1 MSIKTLATVITAAIM
16 ATACNPDDG
25 PGNFEPRL
33 TATGASAVLHTEAT
47 LSGRIELQG
56 STQMPALS
64 FLYGTDESL
73 SQTSGLAEAVGDSVA
88 VRVTGLKPGTAYQFC
103 LLADN
108 GRVELRSNTLSFTTQ
123 PSGRPAVCEATDI
136 KHTSATLQGQA
147 DTLDNGQLPELA
159 FLVGTESGA
168 MRQTE
173 GTIITDGKATMHLE
187 GLTPG
192 TAYRFC
198 LRAFDGHNTTFS
210 DTLTFATKP
219 SDRPTASPATDITR
233 TSATLQGQADTLDN
247 GQLPELAF
255 LVGTE
260 SGAMGRAEGTAI
272 ADGKATLHLD
282 DLTPGTA
289 YRFCLRAFDGHNTTF
304 SDTLTFTTQP
314 NKKPTI
320 TAPALI
326 GQGPTSA
333 MVSYAVTDNGGEPL
347 TATGIVVTNTATGE
361 QQRIKATADI
371 NADTVFTIRAAGLAQ
386 HATFSIEA
394 FAANTIGESKAEGIT
409 MTTSEAIVLT
419 SPGQLA
425 GIIANDVYAFTEV
438 SIAGPMNGDD
448 LRLLRRMMGREPDGS
463 AGNGRLAKVDM
474 TDATIVEGGGPY
486 DGQRYTKDNVV
497 GQGLFAG
504 CTGLAT
510 LHLPAGATTIEQ
522 EAMRGCSSLTQLA
535 IPSAAVSVAPST
547 GCTSLAA
554 ISAPVANTAYSSH
567 DGVLLTADGK
577 EITWFP
583 MGKTGDYA
591 LPESVTSIGD
601 RAFAGCAIT
610 RFTLPDGLKEIGQA
624 AFFGSKVEEVTLP
637 DGLRL
642 IPTATFQQCASLHT
656 VRLGS
661 KAELVSDYAFD
672 GCPLRHI
679 YIDAQYPPVCNPNA
693 LTTSYGELFSKCTLH
708 VPAGRSGFYKADS
721 HWGQFKNTVEMK
733 N

>member
-1 MSIKTLATVITAAIM
+1 MTSIKTLATVITAAIM

-25 PGNFEPRL
+25 PGSFEPRL

-73 SQTSGLAEAVGDSVA
+73 DQTSGLAETVGDSVA
-88 VRVTGLKPGTAYQFC
+88 VRVTGLKPGTAYLFC
-103 LLADN
+103 LFADN

-159 FLVGTESGA
+159 FLVGA
-168 MRQTE
+168 
-173 GTIITDGKATMHLE
+173 
-187 GLTPG
+187 
-192 TAYRFC
+192 
-198 LRAFDGHNTTFS
+198 
-210 DTLTFATKP
+210 
-219 SDRPTASPATDITR
+219 
-233 TSATLQGQADTLDN
+233 
-247 GQLPELAF
+247 
-255 LVGTE
+255 E
-260 SGAMGRAEGTAI
+260 SGAMGRAEGTTI

-282 DLTPGTA
+282 NLTPGTA
-289 YRFCLRAFDGHNTTF
+289 YRYCLQAFDGHNTTY
-304 SDTLTFTTQP
+304 SDTLTFTTLP

-320 TAPALI
+320 TAPTLI

-386 HATFSIEA
+386 HATFCIEA

-463 AGNGRLAKVDM
+463 AGNGRLAKVEM
-474 TDATIVEGGGPY
+474 TDATIVEGGVPY

-497 GQGLFAG
+497 GQGLFAD

-510 LHLPAGATTIEQ
+510 LRLPAGATTIEQ

-554 ISAPVANTAYSSH
+554 ISAPAANTAYSSR

-583 MGKTGDYA
+583 MGKTGDYS

-721 HWGQFKNTVEMK
+721 HWGQFKNTVEVK

>member
-1 MSIKTLATVITAAIM
+1 MTSIKTLATVITAAIM
-16 ATACNPDDG
+16 AIACNPDDG

-33 TATGASAVLHTEAT
+33 TATGASAILHTEAT

-56 STQMPALS
+56 STQMPALR

-73 SQTSGLAEAVGDSVA
+73 SQASDEAEAVGDSVA
-88 VRVTGLKPGTAYQFC
+88 VRVTGLKPGTAYLFC

-147 DTLDNGQLPELA
+147 DTLDNGQMPELA
-159 FLVGTESGA
+159 FLVGTGSGA
-168 MRQTE
+168 M
-173 GTIITDGKATMHLE
+173 K
-187 GLTPG
+187 
-192 TAYRFC
+192 
-198 LRAFDGHNTTFS
+198 
-210 DTLTFATKP
+210 
-219 SDRPTASPATDITR
+219 
-233 TSATLQGQADTLDN
+233 QAD
-247 GQLPELAF
+247 GM
-255 LVGTE
+255 
-260 SGAMGRAEGTAI
+260 SI
-272 ADGKATLHLD
+272 ADGKATKHLD

-289 YRFCLRAFDGHNTTF
+289 YSFCLRAFDGHNMTY
-304 SDTLTFTTQP
+304 SDTLTFTTLP

-320 TAPALI
+320 TAPTLI

-347 TATGIVVTNTATGE
+347 TATGLVVTNTATGE

-394 FAANTIGESKAEGIT
+394 FAANTIGESKAGEIT

-419 SPGQLA
+419 SPGLLA

-474 TDATIVEGGGPY
+474 NDATIVEGGGPY
-486 DGQRYTKDNVV
+486 DGQRYTKVNVV

-504 CTGLAT
+504 CTGLTT
-510 LHLPAGATTIEQ
+510 LRLPAGATTIEH
-522 EAMRGCSSLTQLA
+522 EAMRGCTSLAQLA

-554 ISAPVANTAYSSH
+554 ISAPAANTAYSSH
-567 DGVLLTADGK
+567 DGVLFTADGK

-642 IPTATFQQCASLHT
+642 IPTATFQQCTSLHT
-656 VRLGS
+656 VRMGS

-693 LTTSYGELFSKCTLH
+693 LTTSYDALFSQCTLH
-708 VPAGRSGFYKADS
+708 VPTGRSGFYKADS
-721 HWGQFKNTVEMK
+721 HWGQFKNIVE

>member
-1 MSIKTLATVITAAIM
+1 MTSIKTLATVITAAIM

-25 PGNFEPRL
+25 PGSFEPRL

-56 STQMPALS
+56 NTQMPALS

-73 SQTSGLAEAVGDSVA
+73 GQTSGLAEAVGDSVA
-88 VRVTGLKPGTAYQFC
+88 VRVTGLKPGTAYLFC

-168 MRQTE
+168 M
-173 GTIITDGKATMHLE
+173 
-187 GLTPG
+187 
-192 TAYRFC
+192 
-198 LRAFDGHNTTFS
+198 
-210 DTLTFATKP
+210 
-219 SDRPTASPATDITR
+219 
-233 TSATLQGQADTLDN
+233 
-247 GQLPELAF
+247 
-255 LVGTE
+255 
-260 SGAMGRAEGTAI
+260 GRAEGTI
-272 ADGKATLHLD
+272 INDGKATLHLD
-282 DLTPGTA
+282 NLTPGTA
-289 YRFCLRAFDGHNTTF
+289 YRYCLQAFDGHNTTY
-304 SDTLTFTTQP
+304 SDTLTFTTLP

-320 TAPALI
+320 TAPTLI

-347 TATGIVVTNTATGE
+347 TATGLVVTNTATGE

-371 NADTVFTIRAAGLAQ
+371 NADTAFTIRAAGLAQ
-386 HATFSIEA
+386 HATFCIEA

-463 AGNGRLAKVDM
+463 AGNGRLAEVDM
-474 TDATIVEGGGPY
+474 TDATIVEGGVPY

-497 GQGLFAG
+497 GQGLFAD
-504 CTGLAT
+504 CTGLTT

-522 EAMRGCSSLTQLA
+522 EAMCGCSSLTQLA

-554 ISAPVANTAYSSH
+554 ISAPAANTAYGSR

-583 MGKTGDYA
+583 MGKTGDYS

-642 IPTATFQQCASLHT
+642 IPTATFQHCASLHT

-721 HWGQFKNTVEMK
+721 HWGQFKNTVEVK

>member
-1 MSIKTLATVITAAIM
+1 MTSIKTLATVITAAIM

-25 PGNFEPRL
+25 PGSFEPRL

-56 STQMPALS
+56 NTQMPALS

-73 SQTSGLAEAVGDSVA
+73 GQTSGLAEAVGDSVA
-88 VRVTGLKPGTAYQFC
+88 VRVTGLKPGTAYLFC

-168 MRQTE
+168 M
-173 GTIITDGKATMHLE
+173 
-187 GLTPG
+187 
-192 TAYRFC
+192 
-198 LRAFDGHNTTFS
+198 
-210 DTLTFATKP
+210 
-219 SDRPTASPATDITR
+219 
-233 TSATLQGQADTLDN
+233 
-247 GQLPELAF
+247 
-255 LVGTE
+255 
-260 SGAMGRAEGTAI
+260 GRAEGTTI

-282 DLTPGTA
+282 NLTPGTA
-289 YRFCLRAFDGHNTTF
+289 YRYCLQAFDGHNTTY
-304 SDTLTFTTQP
+304 SDTLTFTTLP

-320 TAPALI
+320 TAPTLI

-347 TATGIVVTNTATGE
+347 TATGLVVTNTATGE

-497 GQGLFAG
+497 GQGLFAD
-504 CTGLAT
+504 CTGLTT
-510 LHLPAGATTIEQ
+510 LRLPAGATTIEQ

-554 ISAPVANTAYSSH
+554 ISAPAENTAYGSR

-610 RFTLPDGLKEIGQA
+610 RFTLPDGLEEIGQA

-642 IPTATFQQCASLHT
+642 IPTATFQHCASLHT

-721 HWGQFKNTVEMK
+721 HWGQFKNTVEVK

>member
-1 MSIKTLATVITAAIM
+1 MTSIKTLATVITAAIM
-16 ATACNPDDG
+16 AIACNPDDG

-88 VRVTGLKPGTAYQFC
+88 VRVTGLKPGTAYLFC

-108 GRVELRSNTLSFTTQ
+108 GRAELRSNTLSFTTL

-159 FLVGTESGA
+159 FVVGTESGA
-168 MRQTE
+168 MRQA
-173 GTIITDGKATMHLE
+173 DGMS
-187 GLTPG
+187 
-192 TAYRFC
+192 F
-198 LRAFDGHNTTFS
+198 
-210 DTLTFATKP
+210 
-219 SDRPTASPATDITR
+219 
-233 TSATLQGQADTLDN
+233 
-247 GQLPELAF
+247 
-255 LVGTE
+255 
-260 SGAMGRAEGTAI
+260 
-272 ADGKATLHLD
+272 ADGKATKHLD

-289 YRFCLRAFDGHNTTF
+289 YSFCLRAFDGHNMTY
-304 SDTLTFTTQP
+304 SDTLTFTTKP

-320 TAPALI
+320 TAPTLI

-347 TATGIVVTNTATGE
+347 TATGLVVTNTATGE

-394 FAANTIGESKAEGIT
+394 FAANTIGESKAGEIT

-419 SPGQLA
+419 SPGLLA

-474 TDATIVEGGGPY
+474 NDATIVEGGGPY
-486 DGQRYTKDNVV
+486 DGQRYTKVNVV
-497 GQGLFAG
+497 GQGLFAD
-504 CTGLAT
+504 CTGLTT
-510 LHLPAGATTIEQ
+510 LRLPAGATTIEH
-522 EAMRGCSSLTQLA
+522 EAMRGCTSLAQLA

-554 ISAPVANTAYSSH
+554 ISAPVANTAYSSR

-642 IPTATFQQCASLHT
+642 IPTATFQQCTSLHT
-656 VRLGS
+656 VRMGS
-661 KAELVSDYAFD
+661 KTELVSDYAFD

-693 LTTSYGELFSKCTLH
+693 LTTSYDALFSQCTLH
-708 VPAGRSGFYKADS
+708 VPTGRSGFYKADS
-721 HWGQFKNTVEMK
+721 HWGQFKNIVE

>member
-1 MSIKTLATVITAAIM
+1 MKQADGMSIA
-16 ATACNPDDG
+16 
-25 PGNFEPRL
+25 
-33 TATGASAVLHTEAT
+33 
-47 LSGRIELQG
+47 
-56 STQMPALS
+56 
-64 FLYGTDESL
+64 
-73 SQTSGLAEAVGDSVA
+73 
-88 VRVTGLKPGTAYQFC
+88 
-103 LLADN
+103 
-108 GRVELRSNTLSFTTQ
+108 
-123 PSGRPAVCEATDI
+123 
-136 KHTSATLQGQA
+136 
-147 DTLDNGQLPELA
+147 
-159 FLVGTESGA
+159 
-168 MRQTE
+168 
-173 GTIITDGKATMHLE
+173 DGKATKHLE
-187 GLTPG
+187 SLTPG
-192 TAYRFC
+192 TAYSFC
-198 LRAFDGHNTTFS
+198 LRAFDGHNMT
-210 DTLTFATKP
+210 
-219 SDRPTASPATDITR
+219 
-233 TSATLQGQADTLDN
+233 
-247 GQLPELAF
+247 
-255 LVGTE
+255 
-260 SGAMGRAEGTAI
+260 
-272 ADGKATLHLD
+272 
-282 DLTPGTA
+282 
-289 YRFCLRAFDGHNTTF
+289 Y
-304 SDTLTFTTQP
+304 SDTLTFTTKP

-320 TAPALI
+320 TAPTLI

-347 TATGIVVTNTATGE
+347 TATGLVVTNTATGE

-371 NADTVFTIRAAGLAQ
+371 NADTVFTIRATGLAQ

-394 FAANTIGESKAEGIT
+394 FAANTIGESKAGEIT

-419 SPGQLA
+419 SPGLLA

-474 TDATIVEGGGPY
+474 NDATIVEGGGPY
-486 DGQRYTKDNVV
+486 DGQRYTKVNVV
-497 GQGLFAG
+497 GQGLFAD
-504 CTGLAT
+504 CTGLTT
-510 LHLPAGATTIEQ
+510 LRLPAGATTIEH
-522 EAMRGCSSLTQLA
+522 EAMRGCTSLAQLA

-547 GCTSLAA
+547 GCTSLAS
-554 ISAPVANTAYSSH
+554 ISAPAANTAYSSH
-567 DGVLLTADGK
+567 DGVLFTADGK

-642 IPTATFQQCASLHT
+642 IPTATFQQCTSLHT
-656 VRLGS
+656 VRMGS

-693 LTTSYGELFSKCTLH
+693 LTTSYDALFSQCTLH
-708 VPAGRSGFYKADS
+708 VPTGRSGFYKADS
-721 HWGQFKNTVEMK
+721 HWGQFKNIVE

>member
-1 MSIKTLATVITAAIM
+1 MTSIKTLATVITAAIM
-16 ATACNPDDG
+16 AIACNPDDG

-56 STQMPALS
+56 STQMPALR

-73 SQTSGLAEAVGDSVA
+73 SQASDEAEAVGDSVA
-88 VRVTGLKPGTAYQFC
+88 VRVTGLKPGTAYLFC

-108 GRVELRSNTLSFTTQ
+108 GRAELRSNTLSFTT
-123 PSGRPAVCEATDI
+123 
-136 KHTSATLQGQA
+136 L
-147 DTLDNGQLPELA
+147 
-159 FLVGTESGA
+159 
-168 MRQTE
+168 
-173 GTIITDGKATMHLE
+173 
-187 GLTPG
+187 
-192 TAYRFC
+192 
-198 LRAFDGHNTTFS
+198 
-210 DTLTFATKP
+210 P
-219 SDRPTASPATDITR
+219 SDRPAVSPATDITR

-255 LVGTE
+255 LVGTG
-260 SGAMGRAEGTAI
+260 SGAMKQADGMSI

-289 YRFCLRAFDGHNTTF
+289 YRFCLQAFDGHNTTY
-304 SDTLTFTTQP
+304 SDTLTFTTLP

-320 TAPALI
+320 TAPTLI

-347 TATGIVVTNTATGE
+347 TATGLVVTNTATGE

-497 GQGLFAG
+497 GQGLFAD

-510 LHLPAGATTIEQ
+510 LRLPAGATTIEQ

-554 ISAPVANTAYSSH
+554 ISAPAGNTAYGSR

-583 MGKTGDYA
+583 MGKTGDYS

-642 IPTATFQQCASLHT
+642 IPTATFQQCTSLHT
-656 VRLGS
+656 VRMGS

-693 LTTSYGELFSKCTLH
+693 LTTSYDALFSQCTLH
-708 VPAGRSGFYKADS
+708 VPTGRSGFYKADS
-721 HWGQFKNTVEMK
+721 HWGQFKNIVE

>member
-1 MSIKTLATVITAAIM
+1 
-16 ATACNPDDG
+16 
-25 PGNFEPRL
+25 
-33 TATGASAVLHTEAT
+33 
-47 LSGRIELQG
+47 
-56 STQMPALS
+56 
-64 FLYGTDESL
+64 
-73 SQTSGLAEAVGDSVA
+73 
-88 VRVTGLKPGTAYQFC
+88 
-103 LLADN
+103 
-108 GRVELRSNTLSFTTQ
+108 
-123 PSGRPAVCEATDI
+123 
-136 KHTSATLQGQA
+136 
-147 DTLDNGQLPELA
+147 
-159 FLVGTESGA
+159 
-168 MRQTE
+168 
-173 GTIITDGKATMHLE
+173 
-187 GLTPG
+187 
-192 TAYRFC
+192 
-198 LRAFDGHNTTFS
+198 
-210 DTLTFATKP
+210 
-219 SDRPTASPATDITR
+219 
-233 TSATLQGQADTLDN
+233 
-247 GQLPELAF
+247 
-255 LVGTE
+255 
-260 SGAMGRAEGTAI
+260 
-272 ADGKATLHLD
+272 
-282 DLTPGTA
+282 
-289 YRFCLRAFDGHNTTF
+289 
-304 SDTLTFTTQP
+304 
-314 NKKPTI
+314 
-320 TAPALI
+320 
-326 GQGPTSA
+326 
-333 MVSYAVTDNGGEPL
+333 
-347 TATGIVVTNTATGE
+347 
-361 QQRIKATADI
+361 
-371 NADTVFTIRAAGLAQ
+371 
-386 HATFSIEA
+386 
-394 FAANTIGESKAEGIT
+394 

-463 AGNGRLAKVDM
+463 AGNGRLAEVDM
-474 TDATIVEGGGPY
+474 TDATIVEGGVPY

-497 GQGLFAG
+497 GQGLFAD
-504 CTGLAT
+504 CTGLTT

-554 ISAPVANTAYSSH
+554 ISAPAANTAYGSR

-583 MGKTGDYA
+583 MGKTGDYS

-642 IPTATFQQCASLHT
+642 IPTATFQHCASLHT

-672 GCPLRHI
+672 SCPLRHI

-693 LTTSYGELFSKCTLH
+693 LTTSYGELFGKCTLH

>member
-1 MSIKTLATVITAAIM
+1 MTSIKTLATVITAAIM
-16 ATACNPDDG
+16 AIACNPDDG

-56 STQMPALS
+56 STQMPALR

-73 SQTSGLAEAVGDSVA
+73 SQASDEAEAVGDSVA
-88 VRVTGLKPGTAYQFC
+88 VRVTGLKPGTAYLFC

-108 GRVELRSNTLSFTTQ
+108 GRAELRSNTLSFTTL

-147 DTLDNGQLPELA
+147 DTLDNGQMPELA
-159 FLVGTESGA
+159 FLVGTGSGA
-168 MRQTE
+168 MKQAD
-173 GTIITDGKATMHLE
+173 GMSIADGKATKHLE
-187 GLTPG
+187 SLTPG
-192 TAYRFC
+192 TAYSFC
-198 LRAFDGHNTTFS
+198 LRAFDGHNMT
-210 DTLTFATKP
+210 
-219 SDRPTASPATDITR
+219 
-233 TSATLQGQADTLDN
+233 
-247 GQLPELAF
+247 
-255 LVGTE
+255 
-260 SGAMGRAEGTAI
+260 
-272 ADGKATLHLD
+272 
-282 DLTPGTA
+282 
-289 YRFCLRAFDGHNTTF
+289 Y
-304 SDTLTFTTQP
+304 SDTLTFTTKP

-320 TAPALI
+320 TAPTLI

-347 TATGIVVTNTATGE
+347 TATGLVVTNTATGE

-394 FAANTIGESKAEGIT
+394 FAANTIGESKAGEIT

-419 SPGQLA
+419 SPGLLA

-474 TDATIVEGGGPY
+474 NDATIVEGGGPY
-486 DGQRYTKDNVV
+486 DGQRYTKGNVV
-497 GQGLFAG
+497 GQGLFAN
-504 CTGLAT
+504 CTGLTT
-510 LHLPAGATTIEQ
+510 LRLPTGATTIEH
-522 EAMRGCSSLTQLA
+522 EAMRGCTSLAQLA

-554 ISAPVANTAYSSH
+554 ISAPAANTAYSSH
-567 DGVLLTADGK
+567 DGVLFTADGK

-642 IPTATFQQCASLHT
+642 IPTATFQQCTSLHT
-656 VRLGS
+656 VRMGS

-693 LTTSYGELFSKCTLH
+693 LTTSYDALFSQCTLH
-708 VPAGRSGFYKADS
+708 VPTGRSGFYKADS
-721 HWGQFKNTVEMK
+721 HWGQFKNIVE

>member
-1 MSIKTLATVITAAIM
+1 MTSIKTLATVITAAIM

-108 GRVELRSNTLSFTTQ
+108 GRVELLSNTLSFTTQ

-168 MRQTE
+168 MNQAE
-173 GTIITDGKATMHLE
+173 GTI
-187 GLTPG
+187 
-192 TAYRFC
+192 
-198 LRAFDGHNTTFS
+198 
-210 DTLTFATKP
+210 
-219 SDRPTASPATDITR
+219 
-233 TSATLQGQADTLDN
+233 
-247 GQLPELAF
+247 
-255 LVGTE
+255 
-260 SGAMGRAEGTAI
+260 I

-289 YRFCLRAFDGHNTTF
+289 YRFCLQAFDGHNTTY
-304 SDTLTFTTQP
+304 SDTLTFATLP

-347 TATGIVVTNTATGE
+347 TTTGIIVTNTATGE

-497 GQGLFAG
+497 GQGLFAD
-504 CTGLAT
+504 CTGLTT

-554 ISAPVANTAYSSH
+554 ISAPTANTAYSSH

-583 MGKTGDYA
+583 IGKTGDYA

-679 YIDAQYPPVCNPNA
+679 YIDAQYPPVCNSNA

>member
-1 MSIKTLATVITAAIM
+1 
-16 ATACNPDDG
+16 
-25 PGNFEPRL
+25 
-33 TATGASAVLHTEAT
+33 
-47 LSGRIELQG
+47 
-56 STQMPALS
+56 
-64 FLYGTDESL
+64 
-73 SQTSGLAEAVGDSVA
+73 
-88 VRVTGLKPGTAYQFC
+88 
-103 LLADN
+103 
-108 GRVELRSNTLSFTTQ
+108 
-123 PSGRPAVCEATDI
+123 
-136 KHTSATLQGQA
+136 
-147 DTLDNGQLPELA
+147 
-159 FLVGTESGA
+159 
-168 MRQTE
+168 
-173 GTIITDGKATMHLE
+173 
-187 GLTPG
+187 
-192 TAYRFC
+192 
-198 LRAFDGHNTTFS
+198 
-210 DTLTFATKP
+210 
-219 SDRPTASPATDITR
+219 
-233 TSATLQGQADTLDN
+233 
-247 GQLPELAF
+247 
-255 LVGTE
+255 
-260 SGAMGRAEGTAI
+260 
-272 ADGKATLHLD
+272 
-282 DLTPGTA
+282 
-289 YRFCLRAFDGHNTTF
+289 
-304 SDTLTFTTQP
+304 
-314 NKKPTI
+314 
-320 TAPALI
+320 
-326 GQGPTSA
+326 

-347 TATGIVVTNTATGE
+347 TATGLVVTNTATGE

-371 NADTVFTIRAAGLAQ
+371 NADTVFTIRAAGLTQ

-474 TDATIVEGGGPY
+474 NDATIVEGGGPY
-486 DGQRYTKDNVV
+486 DGQRYTKVNVV
-497 GQGLFAG
+497 GQGLFAD
-504 CTGLAT
+504 CTGLTT
-510 LHLPAGATTIEQ
+510 LRLPAGATTIEH
-522 EAMRGCSSLTQLA
+522 EAMRGCTSLAQLA

-554 ISAPVANTAYSSH
+554 ISVPAANTAYSSH
-567 DGVLLTADGK
+567 DGVLFTADGK

-642 IPTATFQQCASLHT
+642 IPTATFQQCTSLHT
-656 VRLGS
+656 VRMGS

-693 LTTSYGELFSKCTLH
+693 LTTSYDALFSQCTLH
-708 VPAGRSGFYKADS
+708 VPTGRSGFYKADS
-721 HWGQFKNTVEMK
+721 HWGQFKNIVE

>member
-1 MSIKTLATVITAAIM
+1 MSIKTLATVITAAII

-25 PGNFEPRL
+25 PGNLEPRF
-33 TATGASAVLHTEAT
+33 TATGASAILHTEAT

-56 STQMPALS
+56 STQMPAMS

-88 VRVTGLKPGTAYQFC
+88 VRVTGLKPGTAYLFC

-159 FLVGTESGA
+159 FVVGTESGA
-168 MRQTE
+168 MSRAG
-173 GTIITDGKATMHLE
+173 GTITNDGKATMHLE
-187 GLTPG
+187 NLTPG

-198 LRAFDGHNTTFS
+198 LRAFDGHNTT
-210 DTLTFATKP
+210 
-219 SDRPTASPATDITR
+219 
-233 TSATLQGQADTLDN
+233 
-247 GQLPELAF
+247 
-255 LVGTE
+255 
-260 SGAMGRAEGTAI
+260 
-272 ADGKATLHLD
+272 
-282 DLTPGTA
+282 
-289 YRFCLRAFDGHNTTF
+289 Y
-304 SDTLTFTTQP
+304 SDTLTFTTLP

-320 TAPALI
+320 TAPTLI

-347 TATGIVVTNTATGE
+347 TATGLVVTNTATGE

-394 FAANTIGESKAEGIT
+394 FAANTIGESKAGEIT

-419 SPGQLA
+419 SPGLLA

-522 EAMRGCSSLTQLA
+522 EAMRGCTSLAQLA

-554 ISAPVANTAYSSH
+554 ISAPVANTAYSSR

-679 YIDAQYPPVCNPNA
+679 YIDAQYPPVCNPDA

-708 VPAGRSGFYKADS
+708 VPAGRSGSYKADS
-721 HWGQFKNTVEMK
+721 HWGQFKNIVE

>member
-1 MSIKTLATVITAAIM
+1 MTSINTLATVITAAIM
-16 ATACNPDDG
+16 AIACNPDDG

-73 SQTSGLAEAVGDSVA
+73 SQASDEAEAVGDSVA
-88 VRVTGLKPGTAYQFC
+88 VRVTGLKPGTAYLFC

-108 GRVELRSNTLSFTTQ
+108 GRAELRSNTLSFTTL

-147 DTLDNGQLPELA
+147 DTLDNGLLPELA

-168 MRQTE
+168 MSRAG
-173 GTIITDGKATMHLE
+173 GTT
-187 GLTPG
+187 
-192 TAYRFC
+192 
-198 LRAFDGHNTTFS
+198 
-210 DTLTFATKP
+210 
-219 SDRPTASPATDITR
+219 
-233 TSATLQGQADTLDN
+233 
-247 GQLPELAF
+247 
-255 LVGTE
+255 
-260 SGAMGRAEGTAI
+260 I

-282 DLTPGTA
+282 NLTPGTA
-289 YRFCLRAFDGHNTTF
+289 YSFCLQAFDGHNTTY
-304 SDTLTFTTQP
+304 SDTLTFTTLP

-320 TAPALI
+320 TAPTLI

-347 TATGIVVTNTATGE
+347 TATGLVVTNTATGE

-394 FAANTIGESKAEGIT
+394 FAANTIGESKAGEIT

-419 SPGQLA
+419 SPGLLA

-486 DGQRYTKDNVV
+486 DGQRYTKGNVV
-497 GQGLFAG
+497 GQGLFAD
-504 CTGLAT
+504 CTGLTT
-510 LHLPAGATTIEQ
+510 LRLPAGATTIEQ
-522 EAMRGCSSLTQLA
+522 EAMRGCTSLAQLA

-554 ISAPVANTAYSSH
+554 ISAPVANTAYSSR

-693 LTTSYGELFSKCTLH
+693 LTTSYDALFSQCTLH
-708 VPAGRSGFYKADS
+708 VPTGRSGFYKADS
-721 HWGQFKNTVEMK
+721 HWGQFKNIVE

>member
-1 MSIKTLATVITAAIM
+1 MSIKTLATVITAAII

-25 PGNFEPRL
+25 PGNLEPRL
-33 TATGASAVLHTEAT
+33 TATGASAILHTEAT

-56 STQMPALS
+56 STQMPAMS

-73 SQTSGLAEAVGDSVA
+73 SQTSDEAEAVGDSVA
-88 VRVTGLKPGTAYQFC
+88 VRVTGLKPGTAYLFC

-159 FLVGTESGA
+159 FV
-168 MRQTE
+168 
-173 GTIITDGKATMHLE
+173 
-187 GLTPG
+187 
-192 TAYRFC
+192 
-198 LRAFDGHNTTFS
+198 
-210 DTLTFATKP
+210 
-219 SDRPTASPATDITR
+219 
-233 TSATLQGQADTLDN
+233 
-247 GQLPELAF
+247 
-255 LVGTE
+255 VGTE
-260 SGAMGRAEGTAI
+260 SGAMGRAEGTTI

-289 YRFCLRAFDGHNTTF
+289 YRFCLQAFDGHNTTY
-304 SDTLTFTTQP
+304 SDTLTFTTLP

-320 TAPALI
+320 TAPTLI

-347 TATGIVVTNTATGE
+347 TATGLVVTNTATGE

-394 FAANTIGESKAEGIT
+394 FAANTIGESKAGEIT

-419 SPGQLA
+419 SPGLLA

-486 DGQRYTKDNVV
+486 DGQRYTKGNVV
-497 GQGLFAG
+497 GQGLFAD
-504 CTGLAT
+504 CTGLTT
-510 LHLPAGATTIEQ
+510 LRLPAGATTIEQ
-522 EAMRGCSSLTQLA
+522 EAMRGCTSLTQLA

-554 ISAPVANTAYSSH
+554 ISAPAANTAYSSR
-567 DGVLLTADGK
+567 DGVLFTADGK

-601 RAFAGCAIT
+601 RAFAGCTIT

-679 YIDAQYPPVCNPNA
+679 YIDAQYPPVCNPDA

-721 HWGQFKNTVEMK
+721 HWGQFKNTVEVK
-733 N
+733 D

>member
-1 MSIKTLATVITAAIM
+1 MTSIKTLATVITAAIM
-16 ATACNPDDG
+16 AIACNPDDG

-73 SQTSGLAEAVGDSVA
+73 SQASDEAEAVGDSVA
-88 VRVTGLKPGTAYQFC
+88 VRVTGLKPGTAYLFC

-147 DTLDNGQLPELA
+147 DTLDNGLLPELA
-159 FLVGTESGA
+159 FVVGTGSGA
-168 MRQTE
+168 MKQAD
-173 GTIITDGKATMHLE
+173 GMSIADGKATKHLE
-187 GLTPG
+187 SLTPG
-192 TAYRFC
+192 TAYSFC
-198 LRAFDGHNTTFS
+198 LRAFDGHNMT
-210 DTLTFATKP
+210 
-219 SDRPTASPATDITR
+219 
-233 TSATLQGQADTLDN
+233 
-247 GQLPELAF
+247 
-255 LVGTE
+255 
-260 SGAMGRAEGTAI
+260 
-272 ADGKATLHLD
+272 
-282 DLTPGTA
+282 
-289 YRFCLRAFDGHNTTF
+289 Y
-304 SDTLTFTTQP
+304 SDTLTFTTKP

-320 TAPALI
+320 TAPTLI

-347 TATGIVVTNTATGE
+347 TATGLVVTNTATGE

-394 FAANTIGESKAEGIT
+394 FAANTIGESKAGEIT

-419 SPGQLA
+419 SPGLLA

-474 TDATIVEGGGPY
+474 NDATIVEGGGPY
-486 DGQRYTKDNVV
+486 DGQRYTKVNVV
-497 GQGLFAG
+497 GQGLFAD
-504 CTGLAT
+504 CTGLTT
-510 LHLPAGATTIEQ
+510 LRLPAGATTIEH
-522 EAMRGCSSLTQLA
+522 EAMRGCTSLAQLA

-554 ISAPVANTAYSSH
+554 ISAPAANTAYSSH
-567 DGVLLTADGK
+567 DGVLFTADGK

-591 LPESVTSIGD
+591 LPESVTSIDD

-693 LTTSYGELFSKCTLH
+693 LTTSYDALFSQCTLH
-708 VPAGRSGFYKADS
+708 VPTGRSGFYKADS
-721 HWGQFKNTVEMK
+721 HWGQFKNIVE

>member
-1 MSIKTLATVITAAIM
+1 MSIKTLATVITAAII

-25 PGNFEPRL
+25 PGNLEPRL
-33 TATGASAVLHTEAT
+33 TATGASAILHTEAT

-56 STQMPALS
+56 STQMPALR

-73 SQTSGLAEAVGDSVA
+73 SQTSDEAEAVGDSVA
-88 VRVTGLKPGTAYQFC
+88 VRVTGLKPGTAYLFC

-108 GRVELRSNTLSFTTQ
+108 GRAELRSNTLSFTTQ

-147 DTLDNGQLPELA
+147 DTLDNGLLPELA
-159 FLVGTESGA
+159 FVVGTESGA
-168 MRQTE
+168 M
-173 GTIITDGKATMHLE
+173 
-187 GLTPG
+187 
-192 TAYRFC
+192 
-198 LRAFDGHNTTFS
+198 S
-210 DTLTFATKP
+210 
-219 SDRPTASPATDITR
+219 
-233 TSATLQGQADTLDN
+233 
-247 GQLPELAF
+247 
-255 LVGTE
+255 
-260 SGAMGRAEGTAI
+260 RAEGTTI

-282 DLTPGTA
+282 NLTPGTA
-289 YRFCLRAFDGHNTTF
+289 YSFCLQAFDGHNTTY
-304 SDTLTFTTQP
+304 SDTLTFTTKP

-320 TAPALI
+320 TAPTLI

-347 TATGIVVTNTATGE
+347 TATGLVVTNTATGE

-394 FAANTIGESKAEGIT
+394 FAANTIGESKAGEIT

-419 SPGQLA
+419 SPGLLA

-448 LRLLRRMMGREPDGS
+448 MRLLRRMMGREPDGS

-486 DGQRYTKDNVV
+486 DGQRYTKVNVV
-497 GQGLFAG
+497 GQGLFAD

-510 LHLPAGATTIEQ
+510 LRLPAGATTIEH
-522 EAMRGCSSLTQLA
+522 EAMRGCTSLAQLA

-554 ISAPVANTAYSSH
+554 ISAPAANMAYSSH
-567 DGVLLTADGK
+567 DGVLFTADGK

-661 KAELVSDYAFD
+661 KAEIVSDYAFD

-708 VPAGRSGFYKADS
+708 VPAGRSAFYKADS
-721 HWGQFKNTVEMK
+721 HWGQFKNTVEVK

>member
-88 VRVTGLKPGTAYQFC
+88 VRVTGLKPGTAYLFC

-108 GRVELRSNTLSFTTQ
+108 GRAELRSNTLSFTTQ

-198 LRAFDGHNTTFS
+198 LQAFDGHNTT
-210 DTLTFATKP
+210 
-219 SDRPTASPATDITR
+219 
-233 TSATLQGQADTLDN
+233 
-247 GQLPELAF
+247 
-255 LVGTE
+255 
-260 SGAMGRAEGTAI
+260 
-272 ADGKATLHLD
+272 
-282 DLTPGTA
+282 
-289 YRFCLRAFDGHNTTF
+289 Y
-304 SDTLTFTTQP
+304 SDTLTFTTLP

-320 TAPALI
+320 TAPTLI

-347 TATGIVVTNTATGE
+347 TATGLVVTNTATGE

-567 DGVLLTADGK
+567 DGVLLK
-577 EITWFP
+577 
-583 MGKTGDYA
+583 
-591 LPESVTSIGD
+591 
-601 RAFAGCAIT
+601 
-610 RFTLPDGLKEIGQA
+610 
-624 AFFGSKVEEVTLP
+624 
-637 DGLRL
+637 
-642 IPTATFQQCASLHT
+642 
-656 VRLGS
+656 
-661 KAELVSDYAFD
+661 
-672 GCPLRHI
+672 
-679 YIDAQYPPVCNPNA
+679 
-693 LTTSYGELFSKCTLH
+693 
-708 VPAGRSGFYKADS
+708 
-721 HWGQFKNTVEMK
+721 
-733 N
+733 